1 MGKLLTNE
9 VGLQMLAEM
18 KRQTAI
24 SEAAARDQI
33 AALASQ
39 MSSIAKIVRDGY
51 GSVLMDIGDQ
61 LNIDWTDGSKS
72 YNVPHDIVHFADV
85 DLKNG
90 DKVPGMYIQWH
101 FCSPFGVQFD
111 AAEAFYYAETELA
124 AGTYNIIV
132 GDNWGDNCKK
142 NEQYQFTLSKPVPAG
157 GQIAGFYSM
166 PDKKAAEWTV
176 QTFTDAKSTTP
187 IETVKPTAGSN
198 GTNLGTLS
206 FAGDGKLNSLQRV
219 AYGYNRWS
227 QSAIRQYLNSAKAA
241 GQWWEP
247 QHKWDRPPAE
257 LASKP
262 GFLSGY
268 SDDFLNAIKPVRV
281 RTALKNC
288 GFALPPKHITINFTP
303 ANIRKSGSGF
313 DLPVAVAVLTAFG
326 YIRQEMV
333 RATRRRKW
341 DEMISFQKESE
352 ALLNATL
359 EMDTD
364 AVAAGIEKIHMDYA
378 STIQYHDENSLSSVL
393 TIAYLSS
400 MKYYFKPIRE
410 LPTGRGFADFVYL
423 PKPEY
428 REDYPALVVEMK
440 WNQKAVTAIEQIKEK
455 RYPESLKQYTGD
467 LLLAGIS
474 YNKKTKEYQCKI
486 ESNHD

>member
-101 FCSPFGVQFD
+101 FCSPFGIQFD

-132 GDNWGDNCKK
+132 GDNWGNNCKK

-166 PDKKAAEWTV
+166 PDKAAAEWTV

-281 RTALKNC
+281 RTALN
-288 GFALPPKHITINFTP
+288 T
-303 ANIRKSGSGF
+303 
-313 DLPVAVAVLTAFG
+313 V
-326 YIRQEMV
+326 
-333 RATRRRKW
+333 
-341 DEMISFQKESE
+341 
-352 ALLNATL
+352 
-359 EMDTD
+359 TD
-364 AVAAGIEKIHMDYA
+364 AAVGTYEDTYDKIFLASLEQEFITPQASGIEGEAWDYWKQAVERSTPTPWYKTFAEGGHPITYGIDGKTSAQYVRLRSA
-378 STIQYHDENSLSSVL
+378 SRGTASSSWL
-393 TIAYLSS
+393 
-400 MKYYFKPIRE
+400 
-410 LPTGRGFADFVYL
+410 
-423 PKPEY
+423 
-428 REDYPALVVEMK
+428 
-440 WNQKAVTAIEQIKEK
+440 VTASGYVGTNSAVSSFRFAPACVI
-455 RYPESLKQYTGD
+455 
-467 LLLAGIS
+467 
-474 YNKKTKEYQCKI
+474 C
-486 ESNHD
+486 

>member
-132 GDNWGDNCKK
+132 GDNWGTNCKK
-142 NEQYQFTLSKPVPAG
+142 NEQYQFTLSKPVPKG

-166 PDKKAAEWTV
+166 PDKAPSEWTV

-198 GTNLGTLS
+198 GTNLGTMS
-206 FAGDGKLNSLQRV
+206 FTGDGKLNSLQRV

-281 RTALKNC
+281 RTALN
-288 GFALPPKHITINFTP
+288 T
-303 ANIRKSGSGF
+303 
-313 DLPVAVAVLTAFG
+313 V
-326 YIRQEMV
+326 
-333 RATRRRKW
+333 
-341 DEMISFQKESE
+341 
-352 ALLNATL
+352 
-359 EMDTD
+359 TD
-364 AVAAGIEKIHMDYA
+364 AAVGTYEDTYDKIFLASLEQEFITPQASGIEGEAWDYWKQAVERSTPTPWYKTFAEGGHPITYGIDGKTSAQNVRLRSTYGGHASYTWNVYA
-378 STIQYHDENSLSSVL
+378 SGNV
-393 TIAYLSS
+393 
-400 MKYYFKPIRE
+400 
-410 LPTGRGFADFVYL
+410 RGNY
-423 PKPEY
+423 
-428 REDYPALVVEMK
+428 
-440 WNQKAVTAIEQIKEK
+440 AVT
-455 RYPESLKQYTGD
+455 SLRF
-467 LLLAGIS
+467 APACVI
-474 YNKKTKEYQCKI
+474 C
-486 ESNHD
+486 

>member
-1 MGKLLTNE
+1 
-9 VGLQMLAEM
+9 MLAEM

-132 GDNWGDNCKK
+132 GDNWGTNCKK
-142 NEQYQFTLSKPVPAG
+142 NEQYQFTLSKPVPKG

-166 PDKKAAEWTV
+166 PDKAPSEWTV

-198 GTNLGTLS
+198 GTNLGTMS
-206 FAGDGKLNSLQRV
+206 FTGDGKLNSLQRV

-281 RTALKNC
+281 RTALN
-288 GFALPPKHITINFTP
+288 T
-303 ANIRKSGSGF
+303 
-313 DLPVAVAVLTAFG
+313 V
-326 YIRQEMV
+326 
-333 RATRRRKW
+333 
-341 DEMISFQKESE
+341 
-352 ALLNATL
+352 
-359 EMDTD
+359 TD
-364 AVAAGIEKIHMDYA
+364 AAVGTYEDTYDKIFLASLEQEFITPQASGIEGEAWDYWKQAVERSTPTPWYKTFAEGGHPITYGIDGKTSAQNVRLRSANRGHAGNTWHVSA
-378 STIQYHDENSLSSVL
+378 SGVVNNDSAVYSN
-393 TIAYLSS
+393 
-400 MKYYFKPIRE
+400 R
-410 LPTGRGFADFVYL
+410 FA
-423 PKPEY
+423 
-428 REDYPALVVEMK
+428 PACV
-440 WNQKAVTAIEQIKEK
+440 I
-455 RYPESLKQYTGD
+455 
-467 LLLAGIS
+467 
-474 YNKKTKEYQCKI
+474 C
-486 ESNHD
+486 

>member
-132 GDNWGDNCKK
+132 GDNWGTNCKK
-142 NEQYQFTLSKPVPAG
+142 NEQYQFTLSKPVPKG

-166 PDKKAAEWTV
+166 PDKAPSEWTV

-281 RTALKNC
+281 RTALNTVTDAAVGTYEDTYDKI
-288 GFALPPKHITINFTP
+288 FLASLEQEFITPQASGIEGEAWDYWKQAVERSTPTPWWKDFTEGGHP
-303 ANIRKSGSGF
+303 ITYGIDGKTSAQYVRLRSASRGS
-313 DLPVAVAVLTAFG
+313 A
-326 YIRQEMV
+326 
-333 RATRRRKW
+333 
-341 DEMISFQKESE
+341 
-352 ALLNATL
+352 LNAWNVNASGYVFGNY
-359 EMDTD
+359 
-364 AVAAGIEKIHMDYA
+364 AV
-378 STIQYHDENSLSSVL
+378 NSYR
-393 TIAYLSS
+393 IA
-400 MKYYFKPIRE
+400 
-410 LPTGRGFADFVYL
+410 
-423 PKPEY
+423 
-428 REDYPALVVEMK
+428 PACV
-440 WNQKAVTAIEQIKEK
+440 I
-455 RYPESLKQYTGD
+455 
-467 LLLAGIS
+467 
-474 YNKKTKEYQCKI
+474 C
-486 ESNHD
+486 

>member
-9 VGLQMLAEM
+9 VGLQMLEEM
-18 KRQTAI
+18 RRQTAI
-24 SEAAARDQI
+24 SEATARDQI

-39 MSSIAKIVRDGY
+39 MSAIAKIVRDGY
-51 GSVLMDIGDQ
+51 GNVLMDIGDQ

-72 YNVPHDIVHFADV
+72 YNVPHDIVHFANV

-90 DKVPGMYIQWH
+90 DKVPGMYLQWH

-132 GDNWGDNCKK
+132 GDNWGNNCKK

-166 PDKKAAEWTV
+166 PDKAAAEWTV

-281 RTALKNC
+281 RTALN
-288 GFALPPKHITINFTP
+288 T
-303 ANIRKSGSGF
+303 
-313 DLPVAVAVLTAFG
+313 V
-326 YIRQEMV
+326 
-333 RATRRRKW
+333 
-341 DEMISFQKESE
+341 
-352 ALLNATL
+352 
-359 EMDTD
+359 TD
-364 AVAAGIEKIHMDYA
+364 AAVGTYEDTYDKIFLA
-378 STIQYHDENSLSSVL
+378 SLQLHLNLL
-393 TIAYLSS
+393 
-400 MKYYFKPIRE
+400 
-410 LPTGRGFADFVYL
+410 
-423 PKPEY
+423 
-428 REDYPALVVEMK
+428 
-440 WNQKAVTAIEQIKEK
+440 QKI
-455 RYPESLKQYTGD
+455 
-467 LLLAGIS
+467 
-474 YNKKTKEYQCKI
+474 
-486 ESNHD
+486 

>member
-132 GDNWGDNCKK
+132 GDNWGTNCKK
-142 NEQYQFTLSKPVPAG
+142 NEQYQFTLSKPVPKG

-166 PDKKAAEWTV
+166 PDKAPSEWTV

-206 FAGDGKLNSLQRV
+206 FTGDGKLNSLQRV

-281 RTALKNC
+281 RTALN
-288 GFALPPKHITINFTP
+288 T
-303 ANIRKSGSGF
+303 
-313 DLPVAVAVLTAFG
+313 V
-326 YIRQEMV
+326 
-333 RATRRRKW
+333 
-341 DEMISFQKESE
+341 
-352 ALLNATL
+352 
-359 EMDTD
+359 TD
-364 AVAAGIEKIHMDYA
+364 AAVGTYEDTYDKIFLASLEQEFITPQASGVEGEAWDYWKQAVERSTPTPWYKTFAEGGHPITYGIDGKTSAQSVRLRSANRGYA
-378 STIQYHDENSLSSVL
+378 NYTWIVNASGYVGNYNAVYIY
-393 TIAYLSS
+393 
-400 MKYYFKPIRE
+400 R
-410 LPTGRGFADFVYL
+410 FA
-423 PKPEY
+423 
-428 REDYPALVVEMK
+428 PACV
-440 WNQKAVTAIEQIKEK
+440 I
-455 RYPESLKQYTGD
+455 
-467 LLLAGIS
+467 
-474 YNKKTKEYQCKI
+474 C
-486 ESNHD
+486 

>member
-132 GDNWGDNCKK
+132 GDNWGTNCKK
-142 NEQYQFTLSKPVPAG
+142 NEQYQFTLSKPVPKG

-166 PDKKAAEWTV
+166 PDKAPSEWTV

-198 GTNLGTLS
+198 GTNLGTMS
-206 FAGDGKLNSLQRV
+206 FTGDGKLNSLQRV

-281 RTALKNC
+281 RTALN
-288 GFALPPKHITINFTP
+288 T
-303 ANIRKSGSGF
+303 
-313 DLPVAVAVLTAFG
+313 V
-326 YIRQEMV
+326 
-333 RATRRRKW
+333 
-341 DEMISFQKESE
+341 
-352 ALLNATL
+352 
-359 EMDTD
+359 TD
-364 AVAAGIEKIHMDYA
+364 AAVGTYEDTYDKIFLASLEQEFIIPQASGIEGEAWDYWKQAVERSTPTPWYKTFAEGGHPITYGIDGKTSAQTVRLRSASRGYAYITWNVYA
-378 STIQYHDENSLSSVL
+378 SGNVSNSYAVNG
-393 TIAYLSS
+393 Y
-400 MKYYFKPIRE
+400 R
-410 LPTGRGFADFVYL
+410 FA
-423 PKPEY
+423 
-428 REDYPALVVEMK
+428 PACV
-440 WNQKAVTAIEQIKEK
+440 I
-455 RYPESLKQYTGD
+455 
-467 LLLAGIS
+467 
-474 YNKKTKEYQCKI
+474 C
-486 ESNHD
+486 

>member
-72 YNVPHDIVHFADV
+72 YNAPHDIVHFADV

-101 FCSPFGVQFD
+101 FCSPFGIQFD

-132 GDNWGDNCKK
+132 GDNWGTNCKK
-142 NEQYQFTLSKPVPAG
+142 NEQYQFTLSKPVPKG

-166 PDKKAAEWTV
+166 PDKAPSEWTV

-198 GTNLGTLS
+198 GTNLGTMS
-206 FAGDGKLNSLQRV
+206 FTGDGKLNSLQRV

-281 RTALKNC
+281 RTALN
-288 GFALPPKHITINFTP
+288 T
-303 ANIRKSGSGF
+303 
-313 DLPVAVAVLTAFG
+313 V
-326 YIRQEMV
+326 
-333 RATRRRKW
+333 
-341 DEMISFQKESE
+341 
-352 ALLNATL
+352 
-359 EMDTD
+359 TD
-364 AVAAGIEKIHMDYA
+364 AAVGTYEDTYDKIFLASLEQEFITPQASGIEGEAWDYWKQA
-378 STIQYHDENSLSSVL
+378 VERSTPTPWYKTFAEGGHPITYGIDGKTSAQTVRLRS
-393 TIAYLSS
+393 AY
-400 MKYYFKPIRE
+400 
-410 LPTGRGFADFVYL
+410 RGFANLTWCVSASGVVNRYSAVVSDRFA
-423 PKPEY
+423 
-428 REDYPALVVEMK
+428 PACV
-440 WNQKAVTAIEQIKEK
+440 I
-455 RYPESLKQYTGD
+455 
-467 LLLAGIS
+467 
-474 YNKKTKEYQCKI
+474 C
-486 ESNHD
+486 

>member
-9 VGLQMLAEM
+9 VGLQMLEEM
-18 KRQTAI
+18 RRQTAI
-24 SEAAARDQI
+24 SEATARDQI

-39 MSSIAKIVRDGY
+39 MSAIAKIVRDGY
-51 GSVLMDIGDQ
+51 GNVLMDIGDQ

-72 YNVPHDIVHFADV
+72 YSVPHDIVHFANV

-90 DKVPGMYIQWH
+90 DKVPGMYLQWH
-101 FCSPFGVQFD
+101 FCSPFGIQFD

-132 GDNWGDNCKK
+132 GDNWGNNCKK

-166 PDKKAAEWTV
+166 PDKAAAEWTV

-281 RTALKNC
+281 RTALN
-288 GFALPPKHITINFTP
+288 T
-303 ANIRKSGSGF
+303 
-313 DLPVAVAVLTAFG
+313 V
-326 YIRQEMV
+326 
-333 RATRRRKW
+333 
-341 DEMISFQKESE
+341 
-352 ALLNATL
+352 
-359 EMDTD
+359 TD
-364 AVAAGIEKIHMDYA
+364 AAVGTYEDTYDKIFLASLEQEFITPQASGVEGEAWDYWKQAVERSTPTPWYKTFAEGGHPITYGIDGKTSAQYVRLRSAYRGYA
-378 STIQYHDENSLSSVL
+378 YNTWFVSASGYVNGSYAVYS
-393 TIAYLSS
+393 
-400 MKYYFKPIRE
+400 
-410 LPTGRGFADFVYL
+410 GRFA
-423 PKPEY
+423 
-428 REDYPALVVEMK
+428 PACV
-440 WNQKAVTAIEQIKEK
+440 I
-455 RYPESLKQYTGD
+455 
-467 LLLAGIS
+467 
-474 YNKKTKEYQCKI
+474 C
-486 ESNHD
+486 

>member
-1 MGKLLTNE
+1 
-9 VGLQMLAEM
+9 MLAEM

-132 GDNWGDNCKK
+132 GDNWGTNCKK
-142 NEQYQFTLSKPVPAG
+142 NEQYQFTLSKPVPKG

-166 PDKKAAEWTV
+166 PDKAPSEWTV

-198 GTNLGTLS
+198 GTNLGTMS
-206 FAGDGKLNSLQRV
+206 FTGDGKLNSLQRV

-281 RTALKNC
+281 RTALN
-288 GFALPPKHITINFTP
+288 T
-303 ANIRKSGSGF
+303 
-313 DLPVAVAVLTAFG
+313 V
-326 YIRQEMV
+326 
-333 RATRRRKW
+333 
-341 DEMISFQKESE
+341 
-352 ALLNATL
+352 
-359 EMDTD
+359 TD
-364 AVAAGIEKIHMDYA
+364 AAVGTYEDTYDKIFLASLEQEFITPQASGIEGEAWDYWKQAVERSTPTPWYKTFAEGGHPITYGIDGKTSAQTVRLRSA
-378 STIQYHDENSLSSVL
+378 SRGYANDTWIVGASGYVCGNYAVSS
-393 TIAYLSS
+393 
-400 MKYYFKPIRE
+400 FR
-410 LPTGRGFADFVYL
+410 FA
-423 PKPEY
+423 
-428 REDYPALVVEMK
+428 PACV
-440 WNQKAVTAIEQIKEK
+440 I
-455 RYPESLKQYTGD
+455 
-467 LLLAGIS
+467 
-474 YNKKTKEYQCKI
+474 C
-486 ESNHD
+486 

>member
-132 GDNWGDNCKK
+132 GDNWGTNCKK
-142 NEQYQFTLSKPVPAG
+142 NEQYQFTLSKPVPKG

-166 PDKKAAEWTV
+166 PDKAPSEWTV

-198 GTNLGTLS
+198 GTNLGTMS
-206 FAGDGKLNSLQRV
+206 FTGDGKLNSLQRV

-281 RTALKNC
+281 RTALN
-288 GFALPPKHITINFTP
+288 T
-303 ANIRKSGSGF
+303 
-313 DLPVAVAVLTAFG
+313 V
-326 YIRQEMV
+326 
-333 RATRRRKW
+333 
-341 DEMISFQKESE
+341 
-352 ALLNATL
+352 
-359 EMDTD
+359 TD
-364 AVAAGIEKIHMDYA
+364 AAVGTYEDTYDKIFLASLEQEFITPQASGIEGEAWDYWKQA
-378 STIQYHDENSLSSVL
+378 VERSTPTPWYKTFAEGGHPITYGIDGKTSAQYVRLRSAN
-393 TIAYLSS
+393 
-400 MKYYFKPIRE
+400 
-410 LPTGRGFADFVYL
+410 RGYANYTWF
-423 PKPEY
+423 
-428 REDYPALVVEMK
+428 
-440 WNQKAVTAIEQIKEK
+440 VTASGNVGSFDAVDSSRFAPACVI
-455 RYPESLKQYTGD
+455 
-467 LLLAGIS
+467 
-474 YNKKTKEYQCKI
+474 C
-486 ESNHD
+486 

>member
-1 MGKLLTNE
+1 
-9 VGLQMLAEM
+9 MLAEM

-132 GDNWGDNCKK
+132 GDNWGTNCKK
-142 NEQYQFTLSKPVPAG
+142 NEQYQFTLSKPVPKG

-166 PDKKAAEWTV
+166 PDKAPSEWTV

-198 GTNLGTLS
+198 GTNLGTMS
-206 FAGDGKLNSLQRV
+206 FTGDGKLNSLQRV

-281 RTALKNC
+281 RTALN
-288 GFALPPKHITINFTP
+288 T
-303 ANIRKSGSGF
+303 
-313 DLPVAVAVLTAFG
+313 V
-326 YIRQEMV
+326 
-333 RATRRRKW
+333 
-341 DEMISFQKESE
+341 
-352 ALLNATL
+352 
-359 EMDTD
+359 TD
-364 AVAAGIEKIHMDYA
+364 AAVGTYEDTYDKIFLASLEQEFITPQASGIEGEAWDYWKQAVERSTPTPWYKTFAEGGHPITYGIDGKTSAQYVRLRSA
-378 STIQYHDENSLSSVL
+378 SRGSANL
-393 TIAYLSS
+393 TWNVSASGHVGS
-400 MKYYFKPIRE
+400 NYYAVYSYR
-410 LPTGRGFADFVYL
+410 FA
-423 PKPEY
+423 
-428 REDYPALVVEMK
+428 PACV
-440 WNQKAVTAIEQIKEK
+440 I
-455 RYPESLKQYTGD
+455 
-467 LLLAGIS
+467 
-474 YNKKTKEYQCKI
+474 C
-486 ESNHD
+486 

>member
-1 MGKLLTNE
+1 
-9 VGLQMLAEM
+9 MLAEM

-132 GDNWGDNCKK
+132 GDNWGTNCKK
-142 NEQYQFTLSKPVPAG
+142 NEQYQFTLSKPVPKG

-166 PDKKAAEWTV
+166 PDKAPSEWTV

-206 FAGDGKLNSLQRV
+206 FTGDGKLNSLQRV

-281 RTALKNC
+281 RTALN
-288 GFALPPKHITINFTP
+288 T
-303 ANIRKSGSGF
+303 
-313 DLPVAVAVLTAFG
+313 V
-326 YIRQEMV
+326 
-333 RATRRRKW
+333 
-341 DEMISFQKESE
+341 
-352 ALLNATL
+352 
-359 EMDTD
+359 TD
-364 AVAAGIEKIHMDYA
+364 AAVGTYEDTYDKIFLASLEQEFITPQASGVEGEAWDYWKQAVERSTPTPWYKTFAEGGHPITYGIDGKTSAQYVRLRSA
-378 STIQYHDENSLSSVL
+378 SRGSANLTWNVNASGYVIYYISAVSSN
-393 TIAYLSS
+393 
-400 MKYYFKPIRE
+400 R
-410 LPTGRGFADFVYL
+410 FA
-423 PKPEY
+423 
-428 REDYPALVVEMK
+428 PACV
-440 WNQKAVTAIEQIKEK
+440 I
-455 RYPESLKQYTGD
+455 
-467 LLLAGIS
+467 
-474 YNKKTKEYQCKI
+474 C
-486 ESNHD
+486 

>member
-132 GDNWGDNCKK
+132 GDNWGTNCKK
-142 NEQYQFTLSKPVPAG
+142 NEQYQFTLSKPVPKG

-166 PDKKAAEWTV
+166 PDKAPSEWTV

-198 GTNLGTLS
+198 GTNLGTMS
-206 FAGDGKLNSLQRV
+206 FTGDGKLNSLQRV

-281 RTALKNC
+281 RTALN
-288 GFALPPKHITINFTP
+288 T
-303 ANIRKSGSGF
+303 
-313 DLPVAVAVLTAFG
+313 V
-326 YIRQEMV
+326 
-333 RATRRRKW
+333 
-341 DEMISFQKESE
+341 
-352 ALLNATL
+352 
-359 EMDTD
+359 TD
-364 AVAAGIEKIHMDYA
+364 AAVGTYEDTYDKIFLASLEQEFITPQASGIEGEAWDYWKQAVERSTPTPWYKTFAEGGHPITYGIDGKTSAQYVRVRSANRGSAYVTWFVYA
-378 STIQYHDENSLSSVL
+378 SGNVGSNNAVYSN
-393 TIAYLSS
+393 
-400 MKYYFKPIRE
+400 R
-410 LPTGRGFADFVYL
+410 FA
-423 PKPEY
+423 
-428 REDYPALVVEMK
+428 PACV
-440 WNQKAVTAIEQIKEK
+440 I
-455 RYPESLKQYTGD
+455 
-467 LLLAGIS
+467 
-474 YNKKTKEYQCKI
+474 C
-486 ESNHD
+486 

>member
-9 VGLQMLAEM
+9 VGLQMLEEM
-18 KRQTAI
+18 RRQTAI
-24 SEAAARDQI
+24 SEATARDQI

-39 MSSIAKIVRDGY
+39 MSAIAKIVRDGY
-51 GSVLMDIGDQ
+51 GNVLMDIGDQ

-72 YNVPHDIVHFADV
+72 YNVPHDIVHFANV

-90 DKVPGMYIQWH
+90 DKVPGMYLQWH
-101 FCSPFGVQFD
+101 FCSPFGIQFD

-132 GDNWGDNCKK
+132 GDNWGNNCKK

-166 PDKKAAEWTV
+166 PDKTAAEWTV

-281 RTALKNC
+281 RTALN
-288 GFALPPKHITINFTP
+288 T
-303 ANIRKSGSGF
+303 
-313 DLPVAVAVLTAFG
+313 V
-326 YIRQEMV
+326 
-333 RATRRRKW
+333 
-341 DEMISFQKESE
+341 
-352 ALLNATL
+352 
-359 EMDTD
+359 TD
-364 AVAAGIEKIHMDYA
+364 AAVGTYEDTYDKIFLASLEQEFITPQASGVEGEAWDYWKQAVERSTPTPWYKTFAEGGHPITYGIDGKTSAQIVRLRSASRGYAYYTWDVYA
-378 STIQYHDENSLSSVL
+378 SGNVSDYFAVNS
-393 TIAYLSS
+393 
-400 MKYYFKPIRE
+400 
-410 LPTGRGFADFVYL
+410 GRFA
-423 PKPEY
+423 
-428 REDYPALVVEMK
+428 PACV
-440 WNQKAVTAIEQIKEK
+440 I
-455 RYPESLKQYTGD
+455 
-467 LLLAGIS
+467 
-474 YNKKTKEYQCKI
+474 C
-486 ESNHD
+486 

>member
-9 VGLQMLAEM
+9 VGLQMLAEI

-132 GDNWGDNCKK
+132 GDNWGTNCKK
-142 NEQYQFTLSKPVPAG
+142 NEQYQFTLSKPVPKG

-166 PDKKAAEWTV
+166 PDKAPSEWTV

-206 FAGDGKLNSLQRV
+206 FTGDGKLNSLQRV

-281 RTALKNC
+281 RTALNTVTDAAVGTYEDTYDKIFLASLEQEFITPQAS
-288 GFALPPKHITINFTP
+288 GVEGEAWDYWKQAVERSTPTPWYKTFAEGGHPITYGIDGKTSAQYVRLRSADRGTAYITWNVY
-303 ANIRKSGSGF
+303 ASGYVTNN
-313 DLPVAVAVLTAFG
+313 VAVG
-326 YIRQEMV
+326 SYR
-333 RATRRRKW
+333 
-341 DEMISFQKESE
+341 
-352 ALLNATL
+352 
-359 EMDTD
+359 
-364 AVAAGIEKIHMDYA
+364 
-378 STIQYHDENSLSSVL
+378 
-393 TIAYLSS
+393 
-400 MKYYFKPIRE
+400 
-410 LPTGRGFADFVYL
+410 FA
-423 PKPEY
+423 
-428 REDYPALVVEMK
+428 PACV
-440 WNQKAVTAIEQIKEK
+440 I
-455 RYPESLKQYTGD
+455 
-467 LLLAGIS
+467 
-474 YNKKTKEYQCKI
+474 C
-486 ESNHD
+486 

>member
-1 MGKLLTNE
+1 
-9 VGLQMLAEM
+9 MLAEM

-132 GDNWGDNCKK
+132 GDNWGTNCKK
-142 NEQYQFTLSKPVPAG
+142 NEQYQFTLSKPVPKG

-166 PDKKAAEWTV
+166 PDKAPSEWTV

-198 GTNLGTLS
+198 GTNLGTMS
-206 FAGDGKLNSLQRV
+206 FTGDGKLNSLQRV

-281 RTALKNC
+281 RTALN
-288 GFALPPKHITINFTP
+288 T
-303 ANIRKSGSGF
+303 
-313 DLPVAVAVLTAFG
+313 V
-326 YIRQEMV
+326 
-333 RATRRRKW
+333 
-341 DEMISFQKESE
+341 
-352 ALLNATL
+352 
-359 EMDTD
+359 TD
-364 AVAAGIEKIHMDYA
+364 AAVGTYEDTYDKIFLASLEQEFITPQASGIEGEAWDYWKQAVERSTPTPWYKTFAEGGHPITYGIDGKTSAQYVRLRSA
-378 STIQYHDENSLSSVL
+378 SRGYANYTWYVNASGYVNGYYYAVSS
-393 TIAYLSS
+393 
-400 MKYYFKPIRE
+400 IR
-410 LPTGRGFADFVYL
+410 FA
-423 PKPEY
+423 
-428 REDYPALVVEMK
+428 PACV
-440 WNQKAVTAIEQIKEK
+440 I
-455 RYPESLKQYTGD
+455 
-467 LLLAGIS
+467 
-474 YNKKTKEYQCKI
+474 C
-486 ESNHD
+486 

>member
-132 GDNWGDNCKK
+132 GDNWGTNCKK
-142 NEQYQFTLSKPVPAG
+142 NEQYQFTLSKPVPKG

-166 PDKKAAEWTV
+166 PDKAPSEWTV

-187 IETVKPTAGSN
+187 IETVKSTAGSN

-206 FAGDGKLNSLQRV
+206 FAGDGKLNSLHRV

-281 RTALKNC
+281 RTALN
-288 GFALPPKHITINFTP
+288 T
-303 ANIRKSGSGF
+303 
-313 DLPVAVAVLTAFG
+313 V
-326 YIRQEMV
+326 
-333 RATRRRKW
+333 
-341 DEMISFQKESE
+341 
-352 ALLNATL
+352 
-359 EMDTD
+359 TD
-364 AVAAGIEKIHMDYA
+364 AAVGTYEDTYDKIFLASLEQEFITPQASGIEGEAWDYWKQAVERSTPTPWWKDFTEGGHPITYGIDGKTSAQYVRLRSANRGNAVNTWYVNA
-378 STIQYHDENSLSSVL
+378 SGNVGSSYAV
-393 TIAYLSS
+393 YS
-400 MKYYFKPIRE
+400 YR
-410 LPTGRGFADFVYL
+410 FA
-423 PKPEY
+423 
-428 REDYPALVVEMK
+428 PACV
-440 WNQKAVTAIEQIKEK
+440 I
-455 RYPESLKQYTGD
+455 
-467 LLLAGIS
+467 
-474 YNKKTKEYQCKI
+474 C
-486 ESNHD
+486 

>member
-132 GDNWGDNCKK
+132 GDNWGTNCKK
-142 NEQYQFTLSKPVPAG
+142 NEQYQFTLSKPVPKG

-166 PDKKAAEWTV
+166 PDKAPSEWTV

-198 GTNLGTLS
+198 GTNLGTMS
-206 FAGDGKLNSLQRV
+206 FTGDGKLNSLQRV

-281 RTALKNC
+281 RTALN
-288 GFALPPKHITINFTP
+288 T
-303 ANIRKSGSGF
+303 
-313 DLPVAVAVLTAFG
+313 V
-326 YIRQEMV
+326 
-333 RATRRRKW
+333 
-341 DEMISFQKESE
+341 
-352 ALLNATL
+352 
-359 EMDTD
+359 TD
-364 AVAAGIEKIHMDYA
+364 AAVGTYEDTYDKIFLASLEQEFITPQASGIEGEAWDYWKQAVERSTPTPWYKTFAEGGHPITYGIDGKTSAQDVRLRSASRGHASYTWYVYA
-378 STIQYHDENSLSSVL
+378 SGYVTNYTAVSSL
-393 TIAYLSS
+393 
-400 MKYYFKPIRE
+400 R
-410 LPTGRGFADFVYL
+410 FA
-423 PKPEY
+423 
-428 REDYPALVVEMK
+428 PACV
-440 WNQKAVTAIEQIKEK
+440 I
-455 RYPESLKQYTGD
+455 
-467 LLLAGIS
+467 
-474 YNKKTKEYQCKI
+474 C
-486 ESNHD
+486 

>member
-1 MGKLLTNE
+1 
-9 VGLQMLAEM
+9 MLAEM

-281 RTALKNC
+281 RTALN
-288 GFALPPKHITINFTP
+288 T
-303 ANIRKSGSGF
+303 
-313 DLPVAVAVLTAFG
+313 V
-326 YIRQEMV
+326 
-333 RATRRRKW
+333 
-341 DEMISFQKESE
+341 
-352 ALLNATL
+352 
-359 EMDTD
+359 TD
-364 AVAAGIEKIHMDYA
+364 AAVGTYEDTYDKIFLASLEQEFITPQASGIEGEAWDYWKQAVERSTPTPWYKTFAEGGHPITYGIDGKTSAQYVRLRSA
-378 STIQYHDENSLSSVL
+378 SRGS
-393 TIAYLSS
+393 AYDTWYVSAS
-400 MKYYFKPIRE
+400 GY
-410 LPTGRGFADFVYL
+410 V
-423 PKPEY
+423 
-428 REDYPALVVEMK
+428 
-440 WNQKAVTAIEQIKEK
+440 
-455 RYPESLKQYTGD
+455 
-467 LLLAGIS
+467 IS
-474 YNKKTKEYQCKI
+474 YGAVHSLRFAPACVI
-486 ESNHD
+486 C

>member
-61 LNIDWTDGSKS
+61 LNIDWIDGSKS

-132 GDNWGDNCKK
+132 GDNWGTNCKK
-142 NEQYQFTLSKPVPAG
+142 NEQYQFTLSKPVPKG

-166 PDKKAAEWTV
+166 PDKAPSEWTV

-206 FAGDGKLNSLQRV
+206 FTGDGKLNSLQRV

-281 RTALKNC
+281 RTALN
-288 GFALPPKHITINFTP
+288 T
-303 ANIRKSGSGF
+303 
-313 DLPVAVAVLTAFG
+313 V
-326 YIRQEMV
+326 
-333 RATRRRKW
+333 
-341 DEMISFQKESE
+341 
-352 ALLNATL
+352 
-359 EMDTD
+359 TD
-364 AVAAGIEKIHMDYA
+364 AAVGTYEDTYDKIFLASLEQEFITPQASGVEGEAWDYWKQAVERSTPTPWYKTFAEGGHPITYGIDGKTSAQNVRLRSAYRGYAYITWSVYA
-378 STIQYHDENSLSSVL
+378 SGNVNDGYAVYSL
-393 TIAYLSS
+393 
-400 MKYYFKPIRE
+400 R
-410 LPTGRGFADFVYL
+410 FA
-423 PKPEY
+423 
-428 REDYPALVVEMK
+428 PACV
-440 WNQKAVTAIEQIKEK
+440 I
-455 RYPESLKQYTGD
+455 
-467 LLLAGIS
+467 
-474 YNKKTKEYQCKI
+474 C
-486 ESNHD
+486 

>member
-132 GDNWGDNCKK
+132 GDNWGTNCKK
-142 NEQYQFTLSKPVPAG
+142 NEQYQFTLSKPVPKG

-166 PDKKAAEWTV
+166 PDKAPSEWTV

-198 GTNLGTLS
+198 GTNLGTMS
-206 FAGDGKLNSLQRV
+206 FTGDGKLNSLQRV

-281 RTALKNC
+281 RTALN
-288 GFALPPKHITINFTP
+288 T
-303 ANIRKSGSGF
+303 
-313 DLPVAVAVLTAFG
+313 V
-326 YIRQEMV
+326 
-333 RATRRRKW
+333 
-341 DEMISFQKESE
+341 
-352 ALLNATL
+352 
-359 EMDTD
+359 TD
-364 AVAAGIEKIHMDYA
+364 AAVGTYEDTYDKIFLASLEQEFITPQASGIEGEAWDYWKQAVERSTPTPWYKTFAEGGHPITYGIDGKTSAQLVRLRSAGRGYA
-378 STIQYHDENSLSSVL
+378 SITWYVSASGHVNDGYAVNSS
-393 TIAYLSS
+393 
-400 MKYYFKPIRE
+400 R
-410 LPTGRGFADFVYL
+410 FA
-423 PKPEY
+423 
-428 REDYPALVVEMK
+428 PACV
-440 WNQKAVTAIEQIKEK
+440 I
-455 RYPESLKQYTGD
+455 
-467 LLLAGIS
+467 
-474 YNKKTKEYQCKI
+474 C
-486 ESNHD
+486 

>member
-111 AAEAFYYAETELA
+111 AAEALYYAETELA

-132 GDNWGDNCKK
+132 GDNWGTNCKK
-142 NEQYQFTLSKPVPAG
+142 NEQYQFTLSKPVPKG

-166 PDKKAAEWTV
+166 PDKAPSEWTV

-198 GTNLGTLS
+198 GTNLGTMS
-206 FAGDGKLNSLQRV
+206 FTGDGKLNSLQRV

-281 RTALKNC
+281 RTALN
-288 GFALPPKHITINFTP
+288 T
-303 ANIRKSGSGF
+303 
-313 DLPVAVAVLTAFG
+313 V
-326 YIRQEMV
+326 
-333 RATRRRKW
+333 
-341 DEMISFQKESE
+341 
-352 ALLNATL
+352 
-359 EMDTD
+359 TD
-364 AVAAGIEKIHMDYA
+364 AAVGTYEDTYDKIFLASLEQEFITPQASGIEGEAWDYWKQAVERSTPTPWYKTFAEGGHPITYGIDGKTSAQSVRLRSA
-378 STIQYHDENSLSSVL
+378 SRGYATNTWIVSASGNVYYNNAVNS
-393 TIAYLSS
+393 
-400 MKYYFKPIRE
+400 IR
-410 LPTGRGFADFVYL
+410 FA
-423 PKPEY
+423 
-428 REDYPALVVEMK
+428 PACV
-440 WNQKAVTAIEQIKEK
+440 I
-455 RYPESLKQYTGD
+455 
-467 LLLAGIS
+467 
-474 YNKKTKEYQCKI
+474 C
-486 ESNHD
+486 

>member
-1 MGKLLTNE
+1 
-9 VGLQMLAEM
+9 MLAEM

-132 GDNWGDNCKK
+132 GDNWGTNCKK
-142 NEQYQFTLSKPVPAG
+142 NEQYQFTLSKPVPKG

-166 PDKKAAEWTV
+166 PDKAPSEWTV

-198 GTNLGTLS
+198 GTNLGTMS
-206 FAGDGKLNSLQRV
+206 FTGDGKLNSLQRV

-281 RTALKNC
+281 RTALN
-288 GFALPPKHITINFTP
+288 T
-303 ANIRKSGSGF
+303 
-313 DLPVAVAVLTAFG
+313 V
-326 YIRQEMV
+326 
-333 RATRRRKW
+333 
-341 DEMISFQKESE
+341 
-352 ALLNATL
+352 
-359 EMDTD
+359 TD
-364 AVAAGIEKIHMDYA
+364 AAVGTYEDTYDKIFLASLEQEFITPQASGIEGEAWDYWKQAVERSTPTPWYKTFAEGGHPITYGIDGKTSAQTVRLRSAYRGYANVTWSVSA
-378 STIQYHDENSLSSVL
+378 SGYVGNYAAVSSH
-393 TIAYLSS
+393 
-400 MKYYFKPIRE
+400 R
-410 LPTGRGFADFVYL
+410 FA
-423 PKPEY
+423 
-428 REDYPALVVEMK
+428 PACV
-440 WNQKAVTAIEQIKEK
+440 I
-455 RYPESLKQYTGD
+455 
-467 LLLAGIS
+467 
-474 YNKKTKEYQCKI
+474 C
-486 ESNHD
+486 

>member
-132 GDNWGDNCKK
+132 GDNWGTNCKK
-142 NEQYQFTLSKPVPAG
+142 NEQYQFTLSKPVPKG

-166 PDKKAAEWTV
+166 PDKAPSEWTV
-176 QTFTDAKSTTP
+176 QTFTDAKITTP

-198 GTNLGTLS
+198 GTNLGTMS
-206 FAGDGKLNSLQRV
+206 FTGDGKLNSLQRV

-281 RTALKNC
+281 RTALN
-288 GFALPPKHITINFTP
+288 T
-303 ANIRKSGSGF
+303 
-313 DLPVAVAVLTAFG
+313 V
-326 YIRQEMV
+326 
-333 RATRRRKW
+333 
-341 DEMISFQKESE
+341 
-352 ALLNATL
+352 
-359 EMDTD
+359 TD
-364 AVAAGIEKIHMDYA
+364 AAVGTYEDTYDKIFLASLEQEFITPQASGIEGEAWDYWKQAVERSTPTPWYKTFAEGGHPITYGIDGKTSAQYVRLRSAYRGGANYTWSVSA
-378 STIQYHDENSLSSVL
+378 SGNVYDSNAVNSL
-393 TIAYLSS
+393 
-400 MKYYFKPIRE
+400 R
-410 LPTGRGFADFVYL
+410 FA
-423 PKPEY
+423 
-428 REDYPALVVEMK
+428 PACV
-440 WNQKAVTAIEQIKEK
+440 I
-455 RYPESLKQYTGD
+455 
-467 LLLAGIS
+467 
-474 YNKKTKEYQCKI
+474 C
-486 ESNHD
+486 

>member
-132 GDNWGDNCKK
+132 GDNWGTNCKK
-142 NEQYQFTLSKPVPAG
+142 NEQYQFTLSKPVPKG

-166 PDKKAAEWTV
+166 PDKAPSEWTV

-198 GTNLGTLS
+198 GTNLGTMS
-206 FAGDGKLNSLQRV
+206 FTGDGKLNSLQRV

-281 RTALKNC
+281 RTALNTVTDAAVGTYEDTYDKIFLASLEQEFITPQAS
-288 GFALPPKHITINFTP
+288 GIEGEAWDYWKQAVERSTPTPWYKTFAEGGHPITYGIDGKTSAQNVRLRSAHRGNAHITWY
-303 ANIRKSGSGF
+303 
-313 DLPVAVAVLTAFG
+313 V
-326 YIRQEMV
+326 
-333 RATRRRKW
+333 
-341 DEMISFQKESE
+341 
-352 ALLNATL
+352 
-359 EMDTD
+359 
-364 AVAAGIEKIHMDYA
+364 YA
-378 STIQYHDENSLSSVL
+378 SGNVDDGNAVGSS
-393 TIAYLSS
+393 
-400 MKYYFKPIRE
+400 R
-410 LPTGRGFADFVYL
+410 FA
-423 PKPEY
+423 
-428 REDYPALVVEMK
+428 PACV
-440 WNQKAVTAIEQIKEK
+440 I
-455 RYPESLKQYTGD
+455 
-467 LLLAGIS
+467 
-474 YNKKTKEYQCKI
+474 C
-486 ESNHD
+486 

>member
-132 GDNWGDNCKK
+132 GDNWGTNCKK
-142 NEQYQFTLSKPVPAG
+142 NEQYQFTLSKPVPKG

-166 PDKKAAEWTV
+166 PDKAPSEWTV

-198 GTNLGTLS
+198 GTNLGTMS
-206 FAGDGKLNSLQRV
+206 FTGDGKLNSLQRV

-268 SDDFLNAIKPVRV
+268 SDDFLNAIKPVRA
-281 RTALKNC
+281 RTALN
-288 GFALPPKHITINFTP
+288 T
-303 ANIRKSGSGF
+303 
-313 DLPVAVAVLTAFG
+313 V
-326 YIRQEMV
+326 
-333 RATRRRKW
+333 
-341 DEMISFQKESE
+341 
-352 ALLNATL
+352 
-359 EMDTD
+359 TD
-364 AVAAGIEKIHMDYA
+364 AAVGTYEDTYDKIFLASLEQEFITPQASGIEGEAWDYWKQAVERSTPTPWYKTFAEGGHPITYGIDGKTSAQYVRLRSA
-378 STIQYHDENSLSSVL
+378 SRGTANNTWYVSASGNVNYGYSAVSSL
-393 TIAYLSS
+393 
-400 MKYYFKPIRE
+400 R
-410 LPTGRGFADFVYL
+410 FA
-423 PKPEY
+423 
-428 REDYPALVVEMK
+428 PACV
-440 WNQKAVTAIEQIKEK
+440 I
-455 RYPESLKQYTGD
+455 
-467 LLLAGIS
+467 
-474 YNKKTKEYQCKI
+474 C
-486 ESNHD
+486 

>member
-132 GDNWGDNCKK
+132 GDNWGTNCKK
-142 NEQYQFTLSKPVPAG
+142 NEQYQFTLSKPVPKG

-166 PDKKAAEWTV
+166 PDKAPSEWTV

-198 GTNLGTLS
+198 GTNLGTMS
-206 FAGDGKLNSLQRV
+206 FTGDGKLNSLQRV

-281 RTALKNC
+281 RTALNTVTDAAVGTYEDTYDKIFLASLEQEFITPQAS
-288 GFALPPKHITINFTP
+288 GIEGEAWDYWKQAVERSTPTPWYKTFAEGGHPITYGIDGKTSAQSVRLRSANRGY
-303 ANIRKSGSGF
+303 ANITWG
-313 DLPVAVAVLTAFG
+313 V
-326 YIRQEMV
+326 
-333 RATRRRKW
+333 
-341 DEMISFQKESE
+341 
-352 ALLNATL
+352 
-359 EMDTD
+359 
-364 AVAAGIEKIHMDYA
+364 YA
-378 STIQYHDENSLSSVL
+378 SGYVSDYYGAVSS
-393 TIAYLSS
+393 
-400 MKYYFKPIRE
+400 FR
-410 LPTGRGFADFVYL
+410 FA
-423 PKPEY
+423 
-428 REDYPALVVEMK
+428 PACV
-440 WNQKAVTAIEQIKEK
+440 I
-455 RYPESLKQYTGD
+455 
-467 LLLAGIS
+467 
-474 YNKKTKEYQCKI
+474 C
-486 ESNHD
+486 

>member
-72 YNVPHDIVHFADV
+72 YNVPHDIVHFANV

-90 DKVPGMYIQWH
+90 DKVPGMYLQWH
-101 FCSPFGVQFD
+101 FCSPFGIQFD

-132 GDNWGDNCKK
+132 GDNWGNNCKK

-166 PDKKAAEWTV
+166 PDKAAAEWTV

-281 RTALKNC
+281 RTALNTVTDAAVGTYEDTYDKIFLASLEQEFITPQAS
-288 GFALPPKHITINFTP
+288 GIEGEAWDYWKQAVERSTPTPWYKTFAEGGHPITYGIDGKTSAQTVRLRS
-303 ANIRKSGSGF
+303 ANRG
-313 DLPVAVAVLTAFG
+313 
-326 YIRQEMV
+326 
-333 RATRRRKW
+333 
-341 DEMISFQKESE
+341 
-352 ALLNATL
+352 NATS
-359 EMDTD
+359 TWN
-364 AVAAGIEKIHMDYA
+364 VYA
-378 STIQYHDENSLSSVL
+378 SGTVGNNYAVNSD
-393 TIAYLSS
+393 
-400 MKYYFKPIRE
+400 R
-410 LPTGRGFADFVYL
+410 FA
-423 PKPEY
+423 
-428 REDYPALVVEMK
+428 PACV
-440 WNQKAVTAIEQIKEK
+440 I
-455 RYPESLKQYTGD
+455 
-467 LLLAGIS
+467 
-474 YNKKTKEYQCKI
+474 C
-486 ESNHD
+486 

>member
-9 VGLQMLAEM
+9 VGLQMLEEM
-18 KRQTAI
+18 RRQTAI
-24 SEAAARDQI
+24 SEATARDQI

-39 MSSIAKIVRDGY
+39 MSAIAKIVRDGY
-51 GSVLMDIGDQ
+51 GNVLMDIGDQ

-72 YNVPHDIVHFADV
+72 YNVPHDIVHFANV

-90 DKVPGMYIQWH
+90 DKVPGMYLQWH

-132 GDNWGDNCKK
+132 GDNWGNNCKK

-166 PDKKAAEWTV
+166 PDKAAAEWTV

-281 RTALKNC
+281 RTALN
-288 GFALPPKHITINFTP
+288 T
-303 ANIRKSGSGF
+303 
-313 DLPVAVAVLTAFG
+313 V
-326 YIRQEMV
+326 
-333 RATRRRKW
+333 
-341 DEMISFQKESE
+341 
-352 ALLNATL
+352 
-359 EMDTD
+359 TD
-364 AVAAGIEKIHMDYA
+364 AAVGTYEDTYDKIFLASLEQEFITPQASGVEGEAWDYWKQAVERSTPTPWYKTFAEGGHPITYGIDGKTSAQYVRLRSANRGSADNTWYVGA
-378 STIQYHDENSLSSVL
+378 SGAVSYN
-393 TIAYLSS
+393 Y
-400 MKYYFKPIRE
+400 
-410 LPTGRGFADFVYL
+410 
-423 PKPEY
+423 
-428 REDYPALVVEMK
+428 
-440 WNQKAVTAIEQIKEK
+440 AVT
-455 RYPESLKQYTGD
+455 
-467 LLLAGIS
+467 S
-474 YNKKTKEYQCKI
+474 YRFAPACVI
-486 ESNHD
+486 C